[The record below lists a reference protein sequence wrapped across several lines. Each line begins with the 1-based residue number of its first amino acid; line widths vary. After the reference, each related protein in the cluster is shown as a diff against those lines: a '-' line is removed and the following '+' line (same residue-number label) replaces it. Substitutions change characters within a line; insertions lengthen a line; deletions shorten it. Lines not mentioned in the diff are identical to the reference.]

1 MSNKQIKSAID
12 NILEEKK
19 KSIREK
25 INKAKNNI
33 MAQLDEIE
41 QLDDFAR
48 YTVPEGL
55 GAGGDDTEKISFIHK
70 SIMKISIADNQLN
83 LINNLLTALN
93 RFCTR
98 AALFLVK
105 EDKLVGWKGKGFSN
119 HPGGIQDDEV
129 KKVFVSFSANT
140 VLKGVLDSKEPYSG
154 APLSQPDD
162 HLIFSRLGGEN
173 PESIYVLPFFVKG
186 KPQAVIYTD
195 TFGGKK
201 IGKKEIEMIA
211 IVGEMSLDLLPLRQK
226 ILSKIKTREYV
237 DIDEEE
243 PAAPAAKQPEKAPEP
258 DFEHTGDDN
267 EITLPSVKESDPER
281 LARVIINDI
290 VLYNKKVVEEGRNK
304 RALFKLLED
313 TIMQAKEL
321 YLIKYN
327 DVGVFEKQLIKQ
339 LAKGDKE
346 ALKGYKFETS

>member
-1 MSNKQIKSAID
+1 MSNKQIKSTID

-19 KSIREK
+19 KLIQGK

-41 QLDDFAR
+41 ELENFSN
-48 YTVPEGL
+48 YTIPEVMES
-55 GAGGDDTEKISFIHK
+55 GGDAEKISFIHK

-93 RFCTR
+93 KFCTR

-105 EDKLVGWKGKGFSN
+105 EDKLVGWKGKGFSK
-119 HPGGIQDDEV
+119 HEGGIEDDEV
-129 KKVFVSFSANT
+129 KKVFVSFSADT
-140 VLKGVLDSKEPYSG
+140 VLKQVLNSKKPYSG

-173 PESIYVLPFFVKG
+173 PESIYILPFFVKG
-186 KPQAVIYTD
+186 KPQAVIYID
-195 TFGGKK
+195 AFGGKK
-201 IGKKEIEMIA
+201 IGKKEIEMIS

-237 DIDEEE
+237 DIDEESE
-243 PAAPAAKQPEKAPEP
+243 SPQLKVPEKAPEP
-258 DFEHTGDDN
+258 DFEQTGDDN

-313 TIMQAKEL
+313 TIMQAREL
-321 YLIKYN
+321 YLIKYSELA
-327 DVGVFEKQLIKQ
+327 VFEKQLVRQ

-346 ALKGYKFETS
+346 ALKGYRFETL